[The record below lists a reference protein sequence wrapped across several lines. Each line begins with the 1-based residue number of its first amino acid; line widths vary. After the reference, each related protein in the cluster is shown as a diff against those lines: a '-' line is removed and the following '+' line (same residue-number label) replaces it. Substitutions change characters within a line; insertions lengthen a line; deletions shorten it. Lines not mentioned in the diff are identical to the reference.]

1 MDQQIITPKL
11 FAHRVTNRPEMLGG
25 EMGIHD
31 GSNTFTAH
39 SFVTLSSGNLA
50 SVATG
55 ATSSCGLCL
64 DASYTADIINPPYQF
79 AGDRH
84 WPVALPAQRFA
95 VNITDGSGHVGQVN
109 GAPQTSAVSV
119 GTQYGVYKLS
129 GGQHCLNSADTT
141 NLFFRLVEIPSQ
153 WQGTAQDANT
163 YNPVVIVE
171 VVSAAIQE
179 I

>member
-25 EMGIHD
+25 ELGIRN
-31 GSNTFTAH
+31 STNTFTVH
-39 SFVTLSSGNLA
+39 SFVVLSAGILA
-50 SVATG
+50 AVATG
-55 ATSSCGLCL
+55 GTSSCGLCL
-64 DASYTADIINPPYQF
+64 DASYATNVINPPTQF
-79 AGDRH
+79 HGDYH

-95 VNITDGSGHVGQVN
+95 VNITDGSGHVGQAN
-109 GAPQTSAVSV
+109 GAPQTSAVSI

-153 WQGTAQDANT
+153 WQGTPQDANT

-171 VVSAAIQE
+171 VVAAAIQE

>member
-11 FAHRVTNRPEMLGG
+11 YAHRVTNRPEMLGG
-25 EMGIHD
+25 ETGLHD

-39 SFVTLSSGNLA
+39 SFVVLSAGNIA
-50 SVATG
+50 SVATAG
-55 ATSSCGLCL
+55 TSTCGLCL
-64 DASYTADIINPPYQF
+64 DASYAADIINPPTQF
-79 AGDRH
+79 NGDRH
-84 WPVALPAQRFA
+84 WPVALPGQRFA
-95 VNITDGSGHVGQVN
+95 VNITDGSGHIGQAN
-109 GAPQTSAVSV
+109 SAPQTSAVAV

-129 GGQHCLNSADTT
+129 GGQHLLNSADTT

-153 WQGTAQDANT
+153 WQGTFQDANT

-171 VVSAAIQE
+171 VVSAAIQQ